1 MTHWLRL
8 QNLRNITFFLLLL
21 YSLAQCISI
30 AAANYT
36 LGVCVFFS
44 FLYGSANKE
53 EVKKNFATY
62 KTFFFVAGVLFGSL
76 LISAL
81 FAGTLPESLKV
92 WFFRYAYRFAPFVI
106 VTLLF
111 PKPKYV
117 LPVILLTISSCIVTS
132 VGGIILADGSQ
143 GWRVKGFF
151 GHPMTLAGF
160 LCCVLPIVF
169 AWLLLSIKEK
179 KLSWFCLGSFL
190 FLCTTLLLNETR
202 GAWIACIA
210 SFLFITVWFAIQ
222 NKKVAIVSLLLVV
235 FLGIAISASDRFS
248 QRALSIT
255 STTLVSNTERLLMW
269 KSASQMFLD
278 HPLTGVGLGNYK
290 SQYQGK
296 YISPEA
302 KEKKQEHAHSNI
314 FQMLGENGLVGLLGY
329 LAFFLFIL
337 VKSLIGAFKGREFYS
352 AIIFSI
358 TLAVF
363 LQGLTEFNFGNSA
376 VIRCYWV
383 LLATFLVLENSQKE
397 YFFDSFKFGE
407 LKKLFCMRFVSP

>member
-1 MTHWLRL
+1 M
-8 QNLRNITFFLLLL
+8 
-21 YSLAQCISI
+21 
-30 AAANYT
+30 
-36 LGVCVFFS
+36 
-44 FLYGSANKE
+44 
-53 EVKKNFATY
+53 
-62 KTFFFVAGVLFGSL
+62 
-76 LISAL
+76 
-81 FAGTLPESLKV
+81 
-92 WFFRYAYRFAPFVI
+92 
-106 VTLLF
+106 
-111 PKPKYV
+111 
-117 LPVILLTISSCIVTS
+117 
-132 VGGIILADGSQ
+132 
-143 GWRVKGFF
+143 
-151 GHPMTLAGF
+151 
-160 LCCVLPIVF
+160 
-169 AWLLLSIKEK
+169 
-179 KLSWFCLGSFL
+179 
-190 FLCTTLLLNETR
+190 
-202 GAWIACIA
+202 
-210 SFLFITVWFAIQ
+210 
-222 NKKVAIVSLLLVV
+222 V

-329 LAFFLFIL
+329 LTFFLFIL
-337 VKSLIGAFKGREFYS
+337 VKSLIGAFKGGAFYS
-352 AIIFSI
+352 AIVFSI

-397 YFFDSFKFGE
+397 YFLHPFIFGE
-407 LKKLFCMRFVSP
+407 LKKLFCMRLINR

>member
-1 MTHWLRL
+1 MTHWLRS
-8 QNLRNITFFLLLL
+8 QNLRNITFFFLLL
-21 YSLAQCISI
+21 YCFSQCISI
-30 AAANYT
+30 AVANCC

-44 FLYGSANKE
+44 LLYGFSNREEIKE
-53 EVKKNFATY
+53 NFARY
-62 KTFFFVAGVLFGSL
+62 KIYFYVAGVLFGCL

-81 FAGTLPESLKV
+81 FSGGLPENLKV
-92 WFFRYAYRFAPFVI
+92 WFFRYAYRFSPFII

-117 LPVILLTISSCIVTS
+117 LPLILLTVLSCIVTS
-132 VGGIILADGSQ
+132 VGGIVLADESQ

-160 LCCVLPIVF
+160 LCCILPLVF
-169 AWLLLSIKEK
+169 SWLLLSIKEK

-210 SFLFITVWFAIQ
+210 SFLFITAWFAVQ
-222 NKKVAIVSLLLVV
+222 NRRVAVVSFLLVIL
-235 FLGIAISASDRFS
+235 LGVTISTSERFS
-248 QRALSIT
+248 KRALSVT

-290 SQYQGK
+290 TQYQEK

-302 KEKKQEHAHSNI
+302 QEKKQEHAHSNF
-314 FQMLGENGLVGLLGY
+314 FQMLGENGLVGLAGY
-329 LAFFLFIL
+329 LTFFLFIL
-337 VKSLIGAFKGREFYS
+337 LKSLFEAWKGREFYS

-358 TLAVF
+358 TLAIF

-376 VIRCYWV
+376 VIRCYWG
-383 LLATFLVLENSQKE
+383 LLAILLVLKKAQKE
-397 YFFDSFKFGE
+397 YFFDSFHLKE
-407 LKKLFCMRFVSP
+407 VKKLFK